1 MENQTQ
7 LSQKPSSILV
17 IGLGGT
23 ISLALE
29 NGRAVATNNLANM
42 VARFGTGVNV
52 ETLSL
57 RTKDSADVT
66 VHDLIETARTI
77 QSQAAKFDGFIVNTG
92 TDTLEEV
99 TYGLHCLI
107 GCSAKVV
114 VTGAMRPPYMDDYD
128 GVANVTDAVTVCQA
142 VPVGHGG
149 VFAVIGR
156 RLFLAEHVVK
166 GDATRLDG
174 FLSTSPEHT
183 AQRITS
189 GMVVKA
195 EPKTNAQSLENL
207 GPTPTVDLISASLE
221 CRWRCDPNHLPDG
234 LVVACPGAH
243 SAPTSLLEDLSPFLA
258 TGRPVVL
265 ASRCVSFTPAIPPFY
280 PGYAEHLESRGLQ
293 IADYAGLTPQ
303 KARLK
308 LMFRLMGLAV

>member
-1 MENQTQ
+1 MNNQTQ
-7 LSQKPSSILV
+7 LVYKPSSILV

-29 NGRAVATNNLANM
+29 NGRAVSTNNLASM
-42 VARFGTGVNV
+42 VARFGADVQL
-52 ETLSL
+52 ETYSL

-77 QSQAAKFDGFIVNTG
+77 QSQAAEFDGFIVTTG

-107 GCSAKVV
+107 GRSAKVV

-128 GVANVTDAVTVCQA
+128 GVANLTDAVTVCQS
-142 VPVGHGG
+142 VSVGHGG
-149 VFAVIGR
+149 VVAVIGKQ
-156 RLFLAEHVVK
+156 LFLAEHVVK
-166 GDATRLDG
+166 GNATRLDG

-183 AQRITS
+183 AQS
-189 GMVVKA
+189 VAEGMVVKA
-195 EPKTNAQSLENL
+195 EPKTNAKNLGDL

-221 CRWRCDPNHLPDG
+221 CRWHCDPNHLPDG
-234 LVVACPGAH
+234 LIIACPGAH
-243 SAPTSLLEDLSPFLA
+243 SAPASLLEDLSPLLA
-258 TGRPVVL
+258 AGRPVVL
-265 ASRCVSFTPAIPPFY
+265 ASRCVSFMPSPTAFY
-280 PGYAEHLESRGLQ
+280 PGYAEHLEARGLQ
-293 IADYAGLTPQ
+293 ITDYAGLTPQ

-308 LMFRLMGLAV
+308 LIFRLMGLAV